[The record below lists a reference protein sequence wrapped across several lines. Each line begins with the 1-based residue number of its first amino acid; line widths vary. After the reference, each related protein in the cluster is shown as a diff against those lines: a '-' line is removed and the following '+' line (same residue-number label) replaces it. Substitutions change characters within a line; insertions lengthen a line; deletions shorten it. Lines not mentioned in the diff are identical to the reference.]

1 MLSCSYENQKNYQK
15 VVYHYFGGMVLFYPS
30 RGVVCMN
37 TYIYIYIYYV
47 NIMYIL
53 CIYYVYIMYILC
65 IYYVYI
71 MYILCIYYVYI
82 MYILCIYYVYIMY
95 ILCIYYVYINI
106 HNTIHVHPSC
116 AGHRTITPA
125 LTLIVDLSLTVA
137 RWYWEWVKVK
147 GSATRRFCENFEY

>member
-37 TYIYIYIYYV
+37 TYIYIYYV

-95 ILCIYYVYINI
+95 ILCIYKYTQY
-106 HNTIHVHPSC
+106 NTCTSFLCWSQDHHSSLDP
-116 AGHRTITPA
+116 HRGFKPDRCQVI
-125 LTLIVDLSLTVA
+125 LGMGQS
-137 RWYWEWVKVK
+137 
-147 GSATRRFCENFEY
+147 